1 MLLSQRPES
10 GNTALSAEK
19 QGAGKINKTRLFE
32 LAVSRK
38 PSSQIKIRKWLT
50 TRKVP
55 QFFPE
60 NGNNA
65 LKMLI

>member
-38 PSSQIKIRKWLT
+38 PSSQIKIRK
-50 TRKVP
+50 
-55 QFFPE
+55 
-60 NGNNA
+60 
-65 LKMLI
+65 